1 MSTSISSLR
10 QPMPSCQTTVRHR
23 VRRAAVVERVPQ
35 LGPDVRLEIREVGVV
50 ERLQQLS
57 RHQLHDVAAA
67 EPDEDVVR
75 DSARRELRDRLVGGL
90 VRPGC
95 DLAVELL
102 PELLDEPRVDVVGV
116 VVDPER
122 PTLRCDPVGQH
133 RVVIRD
139 RPLDAVVVPRQR
151 QPARPHRLRD
161 DQARGAAVPAGAR
174 SVAAAA
180 GLGTRVLAEAD
191 RRRRVLAR
199 DERSGNAGAGRS
211 RGRTPQK
218 LTACDS
224 RSVLRMPHRPAFMR
238 RRPGPGGW
246 RPPLRR
252 TAAAI
257 PRDAR
262 SGKPAPRSSRT
273 PGSARP
279 D

>member
-1 MSTSISSLR
+1 MRTSYG
-10 QPMPSCQTTVRHR
+10 T
-23 VRRAAVVERVPQ
+23 A
-35 LGPDVRLEIREVGVV
+35 PDVSFAIA
-50 ERLQQLS
+50 S
-57 RHQLHDVAAA
+57 SA
-67 EPDEDVVR
+67 
-75 DSARRELRDRLVGGL
+75 DSYV
-90 VRPGC
+90 PGC

-122 PTLRCDPVGQH
+122 PALRRDALGQH
-133 RVVIRD
+133 RVVVRD

-151 QPARPHRLRD
+151 QPARAHRLRD
-161 DQARGAAVPAGAR
+161 DQARGETAVPAGAG

-211 RGRTPQK
+211 RGSTPQE

-224 RSVLRMPHRPAFMR
+224 GSVLRMPHRPAFMR

-246 RPPLRR
+246 RPRVGGTR
-252 TAAAI
+252 ASAIAAA
-257 PRDAR
+257 R
-262 SGKPAPRSSRT
+262 SVSTACPTGPPT
-273 PGSARP
+273 PGSAGP